1 MVTLKHLARGAALA
15 LQVAAAALWVLP
27 QAAVGSV
34 IRLAP
39 PVSAGEFWWLITKSA
54 PAGSDARIFLAQTTG
69 GGGQGGGS
77 TGGGQSSTSDSDSDP
92 TPQAI
97 TPGATEKFV
106 QQFSDAGDFCRQLDP
121 LYRIDCLLA
130 HFEKIARS
138 LPRTGDYAP
147 LRAALIKATTQMDR
161 VVEANK
167 DSGGKI
173 IAPRLRSKPQAER
186 IRPLTPILPERQVAA
201 SRQAAAVVDEL
212 STVLLRSA
220 LNSERRQIAFR
231 EIATAID
238 GTAVLLR
245 SS

>member
-1 MVTLKHLARGAALA
+1 MLKLKDLGRGVAVI

-34 IRLAP
+34 MRLAP
-39 PVSAGEFWWLITKSA
+39 PVITEELWWQITKSA
-54 PAGSDARIFLAQTTG
+54 PAASDGKVILAQTTG
-69 GGGQGGGS
+69 GGGGGK
-77 TGGGQSSTSDSDSDP
+77 GGGQTGSSGSDPDP

-97 TPGATEKFV
+97 TPAATEKFV
-106 QQFSDAGDFCRQLDP
+106 RQFSDARDFCRQLDP

-138 LPRTGDYAP
+138 LPQTGDYAP
-147 LRAALIKATTQMDR
+147 LRAALAKAVTQLDR
-161 VVEANK
+161 VVKANK
-167 DSGGKI
+167 DNGGKI
-173 IAPRLRSKPQAER
+173 IAPRLRAKPQAER
-186 IRPLTPILPERQVAA
+186 IRPLTPILPERRVAA
-201 SRQAAAVVDEL
+201 SQEAAAVVDEL